1 MSGKIEYNLK
11 YMTKINQIYKCEVC
25 GNIVEMVHV
34 GQGELVC
41 CGQPMNL
48 LSEKQEEE
56 GQEKHVPVV
65 EKIDKGVII
74 KIGSIPHPMT
84 EDHFIEWV
92 ELITEDGFV
101 FRKFLKP
108 SDEPQA
114 EFFLDKKIK
123 QVRIYCNIHRL
134 WSNK

>member
-114 EFFLDKKIK
+114 KFFLDKKIK